1 MRPTLLALTAA
12 LAALPT
18 FTEATGSAS
27 LVARGNPFDSCIDS
41 DFVKDEGRTDGTVLL
56 KHFTFSPE
64 INTFSLIQES
74 FRASPSQT
82 RVVGNL
88 IVRSCDRVSNIS
100 AHFLFSNPDT
110 SLLRSI
116 ELEENKNGLIFRA
129 NPPSPSKQTVN
140 ATIYVLIP
148 SNSKLEDL
156 KIGTIQLPIRF
167 MDYSAQKVGRTQ
179 LSTIS
184 GNIYGEFPLNNALNF
199 NTTSGNI
206 TAGIHSPSDLR
217 DGTTLLESHTISGET
232 KVLFITQL
240 GQRVLNSRYES
251 ISGGVDITYPEDWQ
265 GDLDLETMSG
275 KIEVKGDGIQSEK
288 ENQVVGSRLKARK
301 GVGKSSGVLNTIS
314 GDIDFRIGKG
324 SMEKYEKEG
333 KEEGGI
339 SKREGKKDG
348 TRRPGERAKKLN
360 GRVSQRASDDG
371 ARKTTEV
378 AAARSNALS
387 RHHHHHLHLHLHLTS
402 PSPSP
407 ASSPASSP
415 ILPAIAVAELTQ
427 HRPVAGAASIG
438 PLGAL
443 FVQPAGQP
451 DARFEPP
458 PQRPIGE
465 QRPGQL
471 PSRELDER
479 LGRME
484 PYRHPPPFGQQHPHS
499 HQPSSSSSSSQPHH
513 QHHPYGSPSG
523 VPPEH
528 HQQHPS
534 QLPGPGP
541 APGVGSAAYHPPP
554 SASPNSYNFHPQHQQ
569 HPPSHSHSHPP
580 PPAHAPPYAHSQQYA
595 KYDSRQHPPPH
606 PPPHHH
612 QPPHRPPS
620 HHQPSVSSPTTS
632 RYPSLHSPQQSH
644 HQPLPPTRTH
654 YSSPPPHS
662 PGGYNNPPSRS
673 SYYDPVGG
681 GRDTTRD
688 WNPTPSR
695 YPPPLTS
702 PTQPSRPPYMYPD
715 APQERPR
722 TPTQMPRSPTEYRT
736 PHADPKRQMSP
747 TSANGGGPR
756 RVSIN
761 NMDSSYP
768 PRGPEFQSPPYRP
781 PVPASS
787 PSMAPSAPG
796 SAKKSAMSI
805 SALLSGS
812 EESAA
817 ARPSPP
823 PLASVSHAPHVA
835 SEPSPTFPKPG
846 RSATP
851 VDVHRPTPPQAEH
864 ASKESSVAAAATPAS
879 RPQPP
884 PIAPAPTATP
894 VTPADPQPRPK
905 RKYVRRQPVEGAHLN
920 TPPSTRQTRQSPD
933 KSKMDIDEDTPVRA
947 LKTDK
952 NANKAHTPIVDFD
965 AVDAE
970 DDLLQDAE
978 FYAQKREYYLN
989 KSRKRKLQVTRKDDR
1004 QCKHRRL
1011 NFSKRVEEVVSTV
1024 AVAGRI
1030 RGEQRFH
1037 ENAYQEILRR
1047 EDYEEKER
1055 KKEMQRIRRRA
1066 KAASEHRAKADLAA
1080 KEALENAEKN
1090 RIMMEEA
1097 RKAGKVLPIERTLTF
1112 RGYTDDMDSE
1122 VPTADDEVRKPIKKK
1137 PGKQKR
1143 RTDDPKEL
1151 SMLRAEMDARPPVI
1165 EPVREPTPEPL
1176 LPNSSKAYNQMYEQI
1191 WRDIARRDIPK
1202 ISRHQ
1207 QYTLGM
1213 KMSNYRKTCQLASKE
1228 ARRWQ
1233 LRTTKNTKDVQA
1245 RAKKSMR
1252 EMTAFWK
1259 RNEREERDMRRRAEK
1274 EALERAKKEEEERE
1288 SRRQARK
1295 LNFLISQTEL
1305 YSHFIG
1311 KKIKTDEV
1319 ERSTDREG
1327 VAGNPQARAPTTA
1340 HVDEDDLGNE
1350 VTRIEDLDFDEAE
1363 DSALTAA
1370 AKTNAHLAVEEARKK
1385 AQEFNNADGGDSN
1398 LGGVNLDSDEMN
1410 FQNPTSLGDIYIDQP
1425 KLLTCQ
1431 LKEYQLKGLNWLV
1444 NLYEQGINGI
1454 LADEM
1459 GLGKTVQSISVM
1471 AYLAEHHNIWGPF
1484 LVIAPASTLHNWQQE
1499 VTKFVPDL
1507 KVLPYWG
1514 NTKDRKILRKFW
1526 DRKHLTY
1533 TKDAPFHVLV
1543 TSYQLVVADAQYFQ
1557 RIKWQYMILDEAQ
1570 AIKSSTSTR
1579 WKSLL
1584 GFSCRN
1590 RLLLT
1595 GTPIQNNMQELWA
1608 LLHFIMPT
1616 LFDSHDEF
1624 SEWFSKDIESHA
1636 QSNTQLNEA
1645 QLRRLHMILK
1655 PFMLRRIKKHV
1666 QSELG
1671 DKIEIDVYC
1680 ELTFRQRSI
1689 YRALRN
1695 KINMADIID
1704 KAVMGDEGSQS
1715 LMNLVMQFRKVCNHP
1730 DLFERADT
1738 ISPMAF
1744 SKFPE
1749 TASFLREGSNINVPY
1764 GVMNLIEYKLP
1775 RLVARDG
1782 RLSVPGRTSQA
1793 GFRKRYVNSSDSKL
1807 NIWNPMYLAKQ
1818 YVEANSAFG
1827 FLRFIDTS
1835 PAEASKAF
1843 HAPLM
1848 ERAVDVFSNF
1858 SLDYEPF
1865 PEYEEKYVPMRT
1877 LLLVETAKQKM
1888 VPQEPADAFTLKS
1901 LRYISRAAFVDER
1914 LHRLEPML
1922 IPKATAPP
1930 ITISCTAQ
1938 AVGYETSDL
1947 LFNPRQRKILF
1958 GPLPIE
1964 EGHLIED
1971 KVDPVYYP
1979 TPKLLPDPD
1988 SEVGGFTSIQV
1999 PSMRRFVAE
2008 SGKLARL
2015 DSLLKELKAN
2025 GHRVLLYF
2033 QMTRMIDLME
2043 EYLSYRQ
2050 YKYLRLDGSSKL
2062 EDRRDMVADWQTRPE
2077 IFIFLLSTRA
2087 GGLGINLTAADT
2099 VIFYDSDWNPTIDSQ
2114 AMDRAHRLGQTKQV
2128 RVYRLITRGTVEER
2142 ILLRAKQ
2149 KAEVQK
2155 VVVGGGEGEYKN
2167 VDFNKGSRE
2176 MAMLL
2181 LDDDADGQTL
2191 EQQMDAR
2198 QKQREVEDAAKGGRK
2213 KGTKRKKTTA
2223 LESLEEMYHEG
2234 EGHFDDNSAK
2244 PSEASTPIPTGA
2256 AASGGRGGRK
2266 GGRGGKA
2273 GGPSRSHR
2281 RKSAKERMEMADGLS
2296 GSALDEDTAMGM

>member
-1 MRPTLLALTAA
+1 MDPYHHHHQ
-12 LAALPT
+12 PH
-18 FTEATGSAS
+18 
-27 LVARGNPFDSCIDS
+27 PPPP
-41 DFVKDEGRTDGTVLL
+41 
-56 KHFTFSPE
+56 HHHH
-64 INTFSLIQES
+64 
-74 FRASPSQT
+74 PS
-82 RVVGNL
+82 
-88 IVRSCDRVSNIS
+88 
-100 AHFLFSNPDT
+100 
-110 SLLRSI
+110 
-116 ELEENKNGLIFRA
+116 
-129 NPPSPSKQTVN
+129 
-140 ATIYVLIP
+140 
-148 SNSKLEDL
+148 
-156 KIGTIQLPIRF
+156 
-167 MDYSAQKVGRTQ
+167 
-179 LSTIS
+179 
-184 GNIYGEFPLNNALNF
+184 
-199 NTTSGNI
+199 
-206 TAGIHSPSDLR
+206 
-217 DGTTLLESHTISGET
+217 
-232 KVLFITQL
+232 
-240 GQRVLNSRYES
+240 
-251 ISGGVDITYPEDWQ
+251 
-265 GDLDLETMSG
+265 
-275 KIEVKGDGIQSEK
+275 
-288 ENQVVGSRLKARK
+288 
-301 GVGKSSGVLNTIS
+301 
-314 GDIDFRIGKG
+314 
-324 SMEKYEKEG
+324 
-333 KEEGGI
+333 
-339 SKREGKKDG
+339 
-348 TRRPGERAKKLN
+348 
-360 GRVSQRASDDG
+360 
-371 ARKTTEV
+371 
-378 AAARSNALS
+378 
-387 RHHHHHLHLHLHLTS
+387 HHHHHPSSGSS
-402 PSPSP
+402 PSGPHPYGNPSP
-407 ASSPASSP
+407 VSP
-415 ILPAIAVAELTQ
+415 Q
-427 HRPVAGAASIG
+427 HRP
-438 PLGAL
+438 
-443 FVQPAGQP
+443 
-451 DARFEPP
+451 
-458 PQRPIGE
+458 
-465 QRPGQL
+465 
-471 PSRELDER
+471 
-479 LGRME
+479 
-484 PYRHPPPFGQQHPHS
+484 
-499 HQPSSSSSSSQPHH
+499 
-513 QHHPYGSPSG
+513 
-523 VPPEH
+523 
-528 HQQHPS
+528 QHPS
-534 QLPGPGP
+534 QLPGPGAPAGPGVPP
-541 APGVGSAAYHPPP
+541 APYHQQQPPP
-554 SASPNSYNFHPQHQQ
+554 SASQNSYSSFHQQ
-569 HPPSHSHSHPP
+569 HPPPSHHHQPHHQSHPP
-580 PPAHAPPYAHSQQYA
+580 LAHAPSYAHSQQYSN
-595 KYDSRQHPPPH
+595 YDSRQHH
-606 PPPHHH
+606 
-612 QPPHRPPS
+612 PPS
-620 HHQPSVSSPTTS
+620 HPSHSHPSHSHQPSSPTS
-632 RYPSLHSPQQSH
+632 SHYPPPVGTPTHSQHP
-644 HQPLPPTRTH
+644 PLPPSQSYHATPPPPPSQSYH
-654 YSSPPPHS
+654 ASPPPPSQSYYSSPPPPS
-662 PGGYNNPPSRS
+662 PGGYNNTSSRP
-673 SYYDPVGG
+673 SYYDTVAG

-688 WNPTPSR
+688 RSQPR
-695 YPPPLTS
+695 YPPP
-702 PTQPSRPPYMYPD
+702 TQSSHQPYMYPD
-715 APQERPR
+715 PPQERPPR
-722 TPTQMPRSPTEYRT
+722 TPPQIPRSPVEYRT
-736 PHADPKRQMSP
+736 PHADHRRQMSP
-747 TSANGGGPR
+747 TSLNVGPR

-761 NMDSSYP
+761 NMDAAYQ

-781 PVPASS
+781 PVTASS
-787 PSMAPSAPG
+787 PPLAPSAPG

-805 SALLSGS
+805 SSLLSGS
-812 EESAA
+812 GESAPPPPPA
-817 ARPSPP
+817 TSSRPSPP
-823 PLASVSHAPHVA
+823 IPALGSTAHHAPYVA
-835 SEPSPTFPKPG
+835 SEPSPTLLKPAAHP
-846 RSATP
+846 ATP
-851 VDVHRPTPPQAEH
+851 VETRHPTAVTPPQPDPALRDPAPRDPAPRDPAPREP
-864 ASKESSVAAAATPAS
+864 AAREPAPVSAANPVS

-894 VTPADPQPRPK
+894 TTPAEPQPRPK
-905 RKYVRRQPVEGAHLN
+905 RKYTRRQPVEGMHLN

-933 KSKMDIDEDTPVRA
+933 KSKMDIDEDPTPSRP

-952 NANKAHTPIVDFD
+952 NANRLHPPVVDFD

-970 DDLLQDAE
+970 DDLSRDIDL
-978 FYAQKREYYLN
+978 YAQRKELYLN

-1011 NFSKRVEEVVSTV
+1011 NFSKRIEEVVSTV
-1024 AVAGRI
+1024 AVTGRL

-1037 ENAYQEILRR
+1037 EAAYQEILRR

-1066 KAASEHRAKADLAA
+1066 KAASEHRAKADQAA
-1080 KEALENAEKN
+1080 KEALENAEKH
-1090 RIMMEEA
+1090 RLMMEEA
-1097 RKAGKVLPIERTLTF
+1097 RKAGKVMVIERTLTF
-1112 RGYTDDMDSE
+1112 KGYTDDVDSE
-1122 VPTADDEVRKPIKKK
+1122 VPIADDEIRKPIKKK
-1137 PGKQKR
+1137 PGKPKR

-1151 SMLRAEMDARPPVI
+1151 NLLRAEMDARPPVI
-1165 EPVREPTPEPL
+1165 EPVKEPTPEPL

-1207 QYTLGM
+1207 QYTLQI

-1319 ERSTDREG
+1319 ERSTDKEG
-1327 VAGNPQARAPTTA
+1327 VAGNPQTAAPPPAA
-1340 HVDEDDLGNE
+1340 HDDDGELGDE
-1350 VTRIEDLDFDEAE
+1350 VTRIDDLDFDEA
-1363 DSALTAA
+1363 DDAALTAA

-1385 AQEFNNADGGDSN
+1385 AQEFNNGEDGG
-1398 LGGVNLDSDEMN
+1398 GGGLDSDDLN
-1410 FQNPTSLGDIYIDQP
+1410 FHEPTNMGEFYIDQP
-1425 KLLTCQ
+1425 KSLTCQ

-1471 AYLAEHHNIWGPF
+1471 AYLAERHNIWGPF

-1499 VTKFVPDL
+1499 ITKFVPDL

-1514 NTKDRKILRKFW
+1514 NTKDRKVLRKFW

-1533 TKDAPFHVLV
+1533 TRDAPFHVLV
-1543 TSYQLVVADAQYFQ
+1543 TSYQLVVADQQYFQ

-1645 QLRRLHMILK
+1645 QLRRLHLILK

-1738 ISPMAF
+1738 MSPMAF
-1744 SKFPE
+1744 SRFPE
-1749 TASFLREGSNINVPY
+1749 TASFLREGSNLNLPY
-1764 GVMNLIEYKLP
+1764 AVSNLIEYRLP

-1782 RLSVPGRTSQA
+1782 RLDVPGVRSQA
-1793 GFRKRYVNSSDSKL
+1793 GFRKRYVTQHDSKL
-1807 NIWNPMYLAKQ
+1807 NIWNPGYLAKQ
-1818 YVEANSAFG
+1818 YVEDNSAFG

-1848 ERAVDVFSNF
+1848 DRAVDIFSGFN
-1858 SLDYEPF
+1858 LDYEPF
-1865 PEYEEKYVPMRT
+1865 PEYEANYAPMRT
-1877 LLLVETAKQKM
+1877 LLLLETAKQKI
-1888 VPQEPADAFTLKS
+1888 VPAEPADAFTLRS
-1901 LRYISRAAFVDER
+1901 LRYISREAFVNER

-1930 ITISCTAQ
+1930 ITITCSAQ
-1938 AVGYETSDL
+1938 AVGFEMADL
-1947 LFNPRQRKILF
+1947 LFNARQRKILF

-1964 EGHLIED
+1964 EAHLVED
-1971 KVDPVYYP
+1971 RVERVHYP
-1979 TPKLLPDPD
+1979 TAKLLPNPD
-1988 SEVGGFTSIQV
+1988 SAVGGFTSIQV

-2015 DSLLKELKAN
+2015 DSLLKELKDG

-2062 EDRRDMVADWQTRPE
+2062 EDRRDMVSDWQTRPE
-2077 IFIFLLSTRA
+2077 LFIFLLSTRA

-2128 RVYRLITRGTVEER
+2128 SVYRLITRGTVEER

-2181 LDDDADGQTL
+2181 LDEEDGDGRTL

-2198 QKQREVEDAAKGGRK
+2198 ARQRESEDAARGGRR
-2213 KGTKRKKTTA
+2213 KGMKRKKVAA

-2244 PSEASTPIPTGA
+2244 PSEASTPIPSGA
-2256 AASGGRGGRK
+2256 AAGGGGRGGRK
-2266 GGRGGKA
+2266 GRGGKG

-2281 RKSAKERMEMADGLS
+2281 RKSARERMEMADGLS
-2296 GSALDEDTAMGM
+2296 GSAVDEDVEMGM